1 MIDWSL
7 QLSLPGGDEAIL
19 ELERL
24 WVDSLRAAARGEP
37 LVRATSMIHSTRAR
51 TKLSL
56 ANVSLCSFYN
66 HIINKVDD
74 LEKCIC
80 TKKYIY
86 ICQTS
91 SRVSWVS
98 SGATKTIG
106 PSIWLGDVP
115 KASAPNWFSKLD
127 LRCRLQLLPLLFCKA
142 PYPWIGL
149 RLPQGEP
156 AISTSV
162 WLRWNPPEL
171 GFALHI
177 VTVGEATK
185 KIIQDRT
192 SAGRNNNSTSGK
204 FFNAKAMREKEKKRL
219 KKKKKLSDNDYVH
232 PNSGRVMARCAGWF
246 QSAAAAPPPA
256 FLHWTIPPPEGVA
269 AISDTLARTLTNLV
283 GEPLIGARGPGA
295 AATPGKCEMT
305 PAEPAARRRGEFI
318 MGQGTVVHGGDEV
331 PQLLPEVERRR
342 PVIPGGV
349 PTQNWTCIAKYHQ
362 YESKTDF

>member
-219 KKKKKLSDNDYVH
+219 KKKKSCRTTTTYSQIQAESWHAALGDSSQQQLHHRQRFSTEPYLR
-232 PNSGRVMARCAGWF
+232 PRVWRPS
-246 QSAAAAPPPA
+246 QT
-256 FLHWTIPPPEGVA
+256 HWLEHW
-269 AISDTLARTLTNLV
+269 LT
-283 GEPLIGARGPGA
+283 
-295 AATPGKCEMT
+295 
-305 PAEPAARRRGEFI
+305 
-318 MGQGTVVHGGDEV
+318 
-331 PQLLPEVERRR
+331 
-342 PVIPGGV
+342 
-349 PTQNWTCIAKYHQ
+349 
-362 YESKTDF
+362 